1 MKGGITSGVVYPHA
15 ICELARTYRLRNVG
29 GTSAGAIAAAAA
41 AAAELGRG
49 ADGFRKLAA
58 LPSWISA
65 GDNLFALFQ
74 PQPGT
79 RRLFRFLVSALG
91 SPRGRMRRLLG
102 AGLVN
107 FPLALVLGATPGAVL
122 VVLSIVFAES
132 TVMTV
137 AGIVG
142 GLLLLLVGA
151 ALGLVAG
158 VVRSLGRSV
167 PENGFGLCSGLESGP
182 RPALTPWLSGVLDDL
197 AGRTQD
203 DDPLTFGALEAAGV
217 RLELMTTNLTNRR
230 PHRLPWDAREFFFD
244 PDEFRRLFPERIVRW
259 MEEHPPPAPDTPAG
273 RRDWEL
279 RCALLR
285 PLLPLPARDDLPVI
299 VATRMSLSFP
309 VLLSAV
315 PLWTID
321 ASRVRNQEALE
332 AWRRW
337 SRENP
342 DADPGDPGAPA
353 ERPAAERCWFSDGGI
368 SSNFPVHFFDSP
380 LPTRPTFAINLRPF
394 HPDHPRS
401 TNEAENVY
409 LPARSGGGLLEW
421 WYRFPDRGGL
431 AQVSAFAQSVVRTMQ
446 NRVDEAQMR
455 VPGYRDRV
463 VLVSFTKDEG
473 GMNLGM
479 PTEVIVALTARGR
492 HAAAAL
498 VDRFANPPAEPAD
511 LSWDS
516 HRWTRFRSTL
526 AALAELTSLV
536 DEGYSAPPEQPGERT
551 YAELSARTDDE
562 QPAAYRWVRRDQAR
576 LGEDVVADLQA
587 LARALDAADPT
598 TLDEGAP
605 RPRPEARL
613 VPRD

>member
-1 MKGGITSGVVYPHA
+1 MSTDAMAADYSRPTRSCDVVMKGGITSGVVYPHA

-29 GTSAGAIAAAAA
+29 GTSAGAIAAAGA
-41 AAAELGRG
+41 AAAELGRD

-79 RRLFRFLVSALG
+79 RRLYRFLVSALG

-102 AGLVN
+102 AGLIN
-107 FPLALVLGATPGAVL
+107 FPLALVLGATPGAAL
-122 VVLSIVFAES
+122 VALSIVFAES

-151 ALGLVAG
+151 AIGLVVG

-182 RPALTPWLSGVLDDL
+182 RPALTPWLTGVLDDL

-203 DDPLTFGALEAAGV
+203 DDPLTFRALEAADV

-230 PHRLPWDAREFFFD
+230 PHRLPWDTREFFFD

-259 MEEHPPPAPDTPAG
+259 LEEHPPPAPDTPAG

-285 PLLPLPARDDLPVI
+285 PLLPLPARDDVPVI

-321 ASRVRNQEALE
+321 ASRATNQEALE

-342 DADPGDPGAPA
+342 DAAPGDAGAPA
-353 ERPAAERCWFSDGGI
+353 ERPVAERCWFSDGGI

-380 LPTRPTFAINLRPF
+380 LPTPPHVRHQPATVPPGPPAVGERGGERLPACSERRRAARVVVPV
-394 HPDHPRS
+394 PR
-401 TNEAENVY
+401 ARRARAGVRVR
-409 LPARSGGGLLEW
+409 PARSCGRCRTAW
-421 WYRFPDRGGL
+421 MRRRC
-431 AQVSAFAQSVVRTMQ
+431 ASRATATASCTSVSR
-446 NRVDEAQMR
+446 RMR
-455 VPGYRDRV
+455 AG
-463 VLVSFTKDEG
+463 
-473 GMNLGM
+473 
-479 PTEVIVALTARGR
+479 
-492 HAAAAL
+492 
-498 VDRFANPPAEPAD
+498 
-511 LSWDS
+511 
-516 HRWTRFRSTL
+516 
-526 AALAELTSLV
+526 
-536 DEGYSAPPEQPGERT
+536 
-551 YAELSARTDDE
+551 
-562 QPAAYRWVRRDQAR
+562 
-576 LGEDVVADLQA
+576 
-587 LARALDAADPT
+587 
-598 TLDEGAP
+598 
-605 RPRPEARL
+605 
-613 VPRD
+613 